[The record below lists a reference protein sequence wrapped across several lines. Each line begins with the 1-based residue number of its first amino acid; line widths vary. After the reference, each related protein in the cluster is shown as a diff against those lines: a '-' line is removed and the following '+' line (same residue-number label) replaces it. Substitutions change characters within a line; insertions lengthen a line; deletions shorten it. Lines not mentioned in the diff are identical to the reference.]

1 MTTLEV
7 TSTRAVEALDITAR
21 VAEAIAASGV
31 QNGLCTLHVPHTTA
45 GVLVNEH
52 DDPDVM
58 RDLLHHLAALVPQ
71 SAAFRHAEGN
81 ADAHIKSALTGCT
94 TSLIVQGGR
103 PVLGRW
109 QGVFLVEYDGPRRRQ
124 VHVSVLGAGG

>member
-1 MTTLEV
+1 M
-7 TSTRAVEALDITAR
+7 TAR

-71 SAAFRHAEGN
+71 SAAFRHAEGKS
-81 ADAHIKSALTGCT
+81 DAPIKSALTGCT

-124 VHVSVLGAGG
+124 VHVSVL